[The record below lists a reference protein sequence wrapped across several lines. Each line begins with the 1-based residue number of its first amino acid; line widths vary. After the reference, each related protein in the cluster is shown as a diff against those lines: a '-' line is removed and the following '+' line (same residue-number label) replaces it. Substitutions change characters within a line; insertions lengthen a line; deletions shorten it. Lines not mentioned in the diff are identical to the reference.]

1 MTRADNSKL
10 VMDSPRLLG
19 DTLVGWVSG
28 RYQEILLPDASRVQG
43 RQPAPRRTAFLVAGV
58 VTVGALLIAVLAS
71 TGPQGYQPT
80 PEGSVT
86 RP

>member
-1 MTRADNSKL
+1 MTRTDSSKL

-28 RYQEILLPDASRVQG
+28 RYQEILLPEASRVQG
-43 RQPAPRRTAFLVAGV
+43 RQPAPRRTAFLVGGV
-58 VTVGALLIAVLAS
+58 VAVGALLIAVLAS

-80 PEGSVT
+80 PEGSVR